1 MLGEDF
7 GFGSSPEDKLLSLLQ
22 DTTQKLQ
29 ALLHSGTTI
38 SAEEPGPELAKEDSA
53 RLLKKLF
60 QLFKDWSVLHTH
72 RVRLLREELNVTA
85 HTLTEQERKPNTTE
99 RDSQI
104 STNIGVS
111 RESNLHKHAYITDVI
126 LNVLEDVQNIEKK
139 LHSVTSKLERA
150 ISVLSKTKLD
160 FKEARQDNL
169 VLPQTSSEQPCVPQ
183 ELIPD
188 DISTVSQECDLQSTP
203 DPRKNRHHD
212 LSDSSNECRIVPV
225 RGVDAQK
232 ENNVQNDSELVK
244 NAGTDVHK
252 VHLEAVND
260 GEMTKEPVDEV
271 IEERGNIE
279 KSDKGGRPLMQSSD
293 CVSQTQDLATVS
305 LTDSGSSSS
314 KPVCYITGP
323 VKVAKLI
330 TCKVVDGL
338 SSLMVSGSEELV
350 SSVLRIEI
358 PSSTKS
364 PLFPL
369 SIAMPFRASYR
380 GYYREVTVKVVDQ
393 EQRVSYVSPIATESS
408 YEGHRGSFAVVRV
421 YTLGVFAV
429 VSRLQRETFTIPK
442 RGISVKL
449 TVDPRICL
457 DYSPGSFTTPVVAQA
472 MVQPVDA
479 ILLNS
484 LKSWNDSYRSIL
496 TTSPLLYLNH
506 PSTLS
511 FRRPVTITLP
521 CPPNPDKR
529 KTGEDN
535 SHTRPNSKALRP
547 DTFPPCQI
555 RVLSASL
562 KSSRELCKEQLA
574 VLGWRDEQ
582 WNVLDQISVRNLQN
596 GLVSF
601 DLMDNCERLIVLR
614 LLSSIRPPC
623 LTFFAQDLEE
633 SVRTCAVTV
642 VLHTKREDPSN
653 AILAAHPS
661 RDLSWALNEFRA
673 QAYFGPPEP
682 STEFSMRE
690 GDQLLLK
697 FSGNITSAAG
707 DQGTAPHTVTLHI
720 QRRNWLCLK
729 LKEQDPFGN
738 YSSPHYKGTAILF
751 RIPRDQL
758 VWRGDQAVISE
769 DYKLEAPVCKLSLT
783 LPKTVKTLNRPMS
796 AKVLRH
802 DQRELLCDE
811 LLAWLSGELSE
822 EDAALLVMCLRL
834 RRSTVQLARL
844 RAPDSLSLQTFNI
857 LSTWRRSLP
866 SSTPKRPLLARCL
879 THIGRPELA
888 AELLRRGPAVDEG
901 ERKHVEPWRFKTLR
915 RSVTSHGTLR
925 QSITLE

>member
-1 MLGEDF
+1 MWPFNSLNELVS
-7 GFGSSPEDKLLSLLQ
+7 SSPYVHHLMCVISLP
-22 DTTQKLQ
+22 
-29 ALLHSGTTI
+29 
-38 SAEEPGPELAKEDSA
+38 SAAGA
-53 RLLKKLF
+53 
-60 QLFKDWSVLHTH
+60 
-72 RVRLLREELNVTA
+72 LREHIWSCSLYMSRWHSLPTSLQRVM
-85 HTLTEQERKPNTTE
+85 
-99 RDSQI
+99 SF
-104 STNIGVS
+104 ST
-111 RESNLHKHAYITDVI
+111 RCLFLCH
-126 LNVLEDVQNIEKK
+126 
-139 LHSVTSKLERA
+139 
-150 ISVLSKTKLD
+150 
-160 FKEARQDNL
+160 
-169 VLPQTSSEQPCVPQ
+169 
-183 ELIPD
+183 
-188 DISTVSQECDLQSTP
+188 
-203 DPRKNRHHD
+203 
-212 LSDSSNECRIVPV
+212 
-225 RGVDAQK
+225 
-232 ENNVQNDSELVK
+232 
-244 NAGTDVHK
+244 
-252 VHLEAVND
+252 
-260 GEMTKEPVDEV
+260 
-271 IEERGNIE
+271 
-279 KSDKGGRPLMQSSD
+279 
-293 CVSQTQDLATVS
+293 S

-323 VKVAKLI
+323 VKVKAKLI

-380 GYYREVTVKVVDQ
+380 GNYREVTVKVVDQ

-738 YSSPHYKGTAILF
+738 YSSPHYKGTLGFSSPFCLFLISCLYILF
-751 RIPRDQL
+751 L
-758 VWRGDQAVISE
+758 VFFLSSLA
-769 DYKLEAPVCKLSLT
+769 LSL
-783 LPKTVKTLNRPMS
+783 S
-796 AKVLRH
+796 H
-802 DQRELLCDE
+802 DPEPLCSPELLCDE

-888 AELLRRGPAVDEG
+888 AELLRRGPENKILDQIGQFYYVIKTALI
-901 ERKHVEPWRFKTLR
+901 EPKRTDTYTK
-915 RSVTSHGTLR
+915 
-925 QSITLE
+925 